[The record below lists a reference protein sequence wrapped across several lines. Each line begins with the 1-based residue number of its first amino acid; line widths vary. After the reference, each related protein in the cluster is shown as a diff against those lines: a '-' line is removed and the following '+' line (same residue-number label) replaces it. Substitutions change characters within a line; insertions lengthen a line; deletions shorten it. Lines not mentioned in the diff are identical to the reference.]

1 MVALSF
7 KLSEP
12 IVESLRSFSRM
23 KGISQTKI
31 IEESLVSWL
40 EQEQKK
46 ELERQFQ
53 VYNQKLQNDP
63 ELASEEVFL
72 TNSTTGD
79 SLSLLQ
85 KEHA

>member
-1 MVALSF
+1 MTALSF

-12 IVESLRSFSRM
+12 IVESLRSFSRRR
-23 KGISQTKI
+23 GISQTKI

-40 EQEQKK
+40 KQEQQK

-53 VYNQKLQNDP
+53 SYSQKLQNDP
-63 ELASEEVFL
+63 KLASEEDFL
-72 TNSTTGD
+72 TNSTIAD
-79 SLSLLQ
+79 SLPLLQ

>member
-7 KLSEP
+7 KLPDSL
-12 IVESLRSFSRM
+12 VESLRLLSRR

-31 IEESLVSWL
+31 IEESLISWIEREESDEI
-40 EQEQKK
+40 EQ
-46 ELERQFQ
+46 QFRT
-53 VYNQKLQNDP
+53 YSATLKTDSD
-63 ELASEEVFL
+63 LASEEAFL
-72 TNSTTGD
+72 TNSTTSD

>member
-7 KLSEP
+7 KLPDSM
-12 IVESLRSFSRM
+12 VESLRLLSRR

-31 IEESLVSWL
+31 IEESLVSWIEREKSNEI
-40 EQEQKK
+40 EQ
-46 ELERQFQ
+46 QFRA
-53 VYNQKLQNDP
+53 YSTKLKSDVS
-63 ELASEEVFL
+63 LASEEAFL
-72 TNSTTGD
+72 TNSTMTD

>member
-7 KLSEP
+7 KLPDSL
-12 IVESLRSFSRM
+12 VESLRLLSRR

-31 IEESLVSWL
+31 IEESLIFWIEREESDEI
-40 EQEQKK
+40 EQ
-46 ELERQFQ
+46 QFRT
-53 VYNQKLQNDP
+53 YSATLKTDSD
-63 ELASEEVFL
+63 LASEEAFL
-72 TNSTTGD
+72 TNSTTSD